1 VTEAFKCYC
10 LLIYLLVRKFLIIQF
25 LDIGGGIINS
35 KILLSVL
42 LFLGLALVMNFGSV
56 SATNSSNVAVHTN
69 TSTTTVLKTSS
80 ISTSTK
86 TLTSTNVKKTV
97 AVNMYGLSNAQILNG
112 FKRAQNFY
120 FTKNRL
126 PNYVSYGTKK
136 VPISKFNLILAAKG
150 LKIVPTA
157 NIWAKVKNVAYDQQD
172 TSYTCGPSS
181 LKMDFS
187 NYGMNLNEMGLA
199 SYAGTNSNIGTT
211 ESGLIS
217 AVKKVNVKYGT
228 HFKAWDA
235 SFASVGWTGLY
246 SSIAHNNP
254 VIIHIRS
261 FLNPNGGHY
270 VLLTGMNLYLKQ
282 VKIADP
288 SFGGYRILS
297 FSALLTRVN
306 WVVSTGRS
314 STPLVFLTK
323 T

>member
-1 VTEAFKCYC
+1 MAAADSEMTLELLQGKKAARSTNAKKLAGNMDTTVSLSGGNDAASTEERKSKLEVSEEQIQLIKAMQDLDFKTFQE
-10 LLIYLLVRKFLIIQF
+10 L
-25 LDIGGGIINS
+25 LDI
-35 KILLSVL
+35 
-42 LFLGLALVMNFGSV
+42 
-56 SATNSSNVAVHTN
+56 
-69 TSTTTVLKTSS
+69 
-80 ISTSTK
+80 
-86 TLTSTNVKKTV
+86 
-97 AVNMYGLSNAQILNG
+97 
-112 FKRAQNFY
+112 
-120 FTKNRL
+120 KN
-126 PNYVSYGTKK
+126 
-136 VPISKFNLILAAKG
+136 
-150 LKIVPTA
+150 
-157 NIWAKVKNVAYDQQD
+157 
-172 TSYTCGPSS
+172 
-181 LKMDFS
+181 
-187 NYGMNLNEMGLA
+187 
-199 SYAGTNSNIGTT
+199 
-211 ESGLIS
+211 
-217 AVKKVNVKYGT
+217 VKKVNVKYGT